1 MSFCRFP
8 VSAFAA
14 VAIAGLATA
23 QTTGPAAAADDNKP
37 ALEAI
42 PAAEKEKMDA
52 ESDFIKA
59 LIEATMPDLAAP
71 VIAHVVESAQ
81 FAFLSRDH
89 MTIES
94 PQMPFSTYTPGT
106 LFFIR

>member
-1 MSFCRFP
+1 MKRYTFL
-8 VSAFAA
+8 A
-14 VAIAGLATA
+14 VLLALLA
-23 QTTGPAAAADDNKP
+23 
-37 ALEAI
+37 
-42 PAAEKEKMDA
+42 
-52 ESDFIKA
+52 
-59 LIEATMPDLAAP
+59 AAP